1 MFVLDRSAT
10 YTNTGL
16 TKYEP
21 AYKRAVAAGVQCAL
35 QDQLIRKDFY
45 SNLYNKQVR
54 SHKIGLF
61 VCARNGC
68 SRQNSVM
75 LVTRKQSCDYFEF

>member
-10 YTNTGL
+10 YTKSGL

-45 SNLYNKQVR
+45 RNLYNTQVC
-54 SHKIGLF
+54 SHPF
-61 VCARNGC
+61 VLRH
-68 SRQNSVM
+68 QN
-75 LVTRKQSCDYFEF
+75 

>member
-10 YTNTGL
+10 YTNSGL

-45 SNLYNKQVR
+45 SNLYNTQVCSHRILFYVIRR
-54 SHKIGLF
+54 SEPK
-61 VCARNGC
+61 
-68 SRQNSVM
+68 
-75 LVTRKQSCDYFEF
+75 K

>member
-10 YTNTGL
+10 YTNSGL

-45 SNLYNKQVR
+45 SNLYNTQVCSHRIFYVMAHENRKNDFGFFLSR
-54 SHKIGLF
+54 SDSPI
-61 VCARNGC
+61 
-68 SRQNSVM
+68 
-75 LVTRKQSCDYFEF
+75 

>member
-10 YTNTGL
+10 YTNSGL

-45 SNLYNKQVR
+45 SNLYNTQVC
-54 SHKIGLF
+54 SHRFL
-61 VCARNGC
+61 RH
-68 SRQNSVM
+68 QN
-75 LVTRKQSCDYFEF
+75 

>member
-10 YTNTGL
+10 YTNSGL

-45 SNLYNKQVR
+45 SNLYNKQVC
-54 SHKIGLF
+54 SHRFFYVIKIVHSLLACTSNTYLRC
-61 VCARNGC
+61 VL
-68 SRQNSVM
+68 S
-75 LVTRKQSCDYFEF
+75 Y

>member
-10 YTNTGL
+10 YTNSGL

-45 SNLYNKQVR
+45 SNLYNTQVC
-54 SHKIGLF
+54 SHISFFTSSEGLKF
-61 VCARNGC
+61 R
-68 SRQNSVM
+68 
-75 LVTRKQSCDYFEF
+75 L

>member
-10 YTNTGL
+10 YTNSGL

-45 SNLYNKQVR
+45 SNLYNTQVC
-54 SHKIGLF
+54 SHRVLF
-61 VCARNGC
+61 LRHQKSDFGFFV
-68 SRQNSVM
+68 
-75 LVTRKQSCDYFEF
+75 